1 MKFAVDNNSTLSEIK
16 LIARNGIAI
25 KAMAFM

>member
-25 KAMAFM
+25 KAMAFI